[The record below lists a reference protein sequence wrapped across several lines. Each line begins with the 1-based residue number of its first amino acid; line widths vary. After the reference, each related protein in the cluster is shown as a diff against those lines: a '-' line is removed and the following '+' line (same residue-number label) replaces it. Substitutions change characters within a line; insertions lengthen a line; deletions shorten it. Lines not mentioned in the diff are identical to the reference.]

1 MMAARRET
9 PETNITVVAG
19 LGLVAPPPIHIQSPK
34 FEGSLATLLKC
45 VRDNKV
51 QLLDVPLLPVCEAYF
66 EYLVQTNLAD
76 LDEAAAALLALSY
89 LLERK
94 AWALLP
100 NDAPQPEPE
109 EPAELPEPTVHEFAP
124 AIEALRTWHDDR
136 AKRFFRSPDAGP
148 EPYELPFTLA
158 NVKVEDLAV
167 ALERVLRRAVPSTP
181 EQLSKPRRSL
191 SEQMRIV
198 LTTLTKEYMALEDAI
213 PSPFT
218 REDAVYWFLAL
229 LELIRLAQVQI
240 RVTET
245 EVAFARTN

>member
-1 MMAARRET
+1 MAARENQE
-9 PETNITVVAG
+9 PQLTVVAG
-19 LGLVAPPPIHIQSPK
+19 LGLVAPPPIHIQSPT
-34 FEGSLATLLKC
+34 FEGSLATLLRC

-51 QLLDVPLLPVCEAYF
+51 KLLDVPLLPVCEAYF

-76 LDEAAAALLALSY
+76 LDEAAAALLALAY

-100 NDAPQPEPE
+100 SEEPEPEPE
-109 EPAELPEPTVHEFAP
+109 EPLELPEPTIHEFGP
-124 AIEALRTWHDDR
+124 AIEALRTWHEER

-158 NVKVEDLAV
+158 KVKVEDLAV
-167 ALERVLRRAVPSTP
+167 ALERVLRRAVPTTV
-181 EQLSKPRRSL
+181 EQLGKPRRSL

-198 LTTLTKEYMALEDAI
+198 LTALGTEFKPLEDAI
-213 PSPFT
+213 PSPYT

-229 LELIRLAQVQI
+229 LELIRLAQVNI

-245 EVAFARTN
+245 EVAFARAH

>member
-1 MMAARRET
+1 MAARRD
-9 PETNITVVAG
+9 PNDPQLTVVAG
-19 LGLVAPPPIHIQSPK
+19 LGLVAPPPIHIQAPS

-51 QLLDVPLLPVCEAYF
+51 HLLDVPLLPVCEAYF
-66 EYLVQTNLAD
+66 DYLVQTNLAD

-100 NDAPQPEPE
+100 SEEPEPEPE
-109 EPAELPEPTVHEFAP
+109 EPLELPEPTIQEFGP
-124 AIEALRTWHDDR
+124 AIEALRTWHEER
-136 AKRFFRSPDAGP
+136 SKRFFRSPDAGP

-158 NVKVEDLAV
+158 KVKVEDLAV
-167 ALERVLRRAVPSTP
+167 ALERVLKRAVPTTM

-198 LTTLTKEYMALEDAI
+198 LTALGKEFKPLEDAI
-213 PSPFT
+213 PSPYT

-229 LELIRLAQVQI
+229 LELIRLAQVNI

-245 EVAFARTN
+245 EVAFARAH

>member
-1 MMAARRET
+1 MAARPDSSDT
-9 PETNITVVAG
+9 QLTVVAG
-19 LGLVAPPPIHIQSPK
+19 LGLVAPPPIHIQAPT

-100 NDAPQPEPE
+100 NDEPKPEPD
-109 EPAELPEPTVHEFAP
+109 EPLELPEPTVHEFAP
-124 AIEALRTWHDDR
+124 AIEALRNWHEER
-136 AKRFFRSPDAGP
+136 SKRFFRSPDAGP

-167 ALERVLRRAVPSTP
+167 ALERVLRRAVPATV

-198 LTTLTKEYMALEDAI
+198 LHALDKEFKPLEDAI
-213 PSPFT
+213 PSPYT

-229 LELIRLAQVQI
+229 LELIRLAQVRI